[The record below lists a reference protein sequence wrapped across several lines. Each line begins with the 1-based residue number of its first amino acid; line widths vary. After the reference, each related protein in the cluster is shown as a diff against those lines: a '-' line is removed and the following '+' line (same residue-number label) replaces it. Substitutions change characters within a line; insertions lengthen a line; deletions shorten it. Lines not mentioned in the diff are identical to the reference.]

1 MSLLRSCPPRS
12 RRKRSAM
19 RRRGLPTAQETRPAH
34 PLEQKLTAFFCSSL
48 CEPLTRRRKLT
59 IRPNPQHG
67 GLRKKQ
73 FHSHGTRQ
81 PAKHAQANALR
92 PKLPWTHGWHLRAQ
106 HGNFSSLTPRRQL
119 DADANGSMRRNGVT
133 ESQARERDPRHRTRL
148 VVEFPPD
155 QIASTVVKQHDHPLV
170 HFPALGKVLDGGAAV
185 LVKGILMTTRG
196 AAFTE
201 PMRCARNLV
210 FAGLMA
216 GMKRGHRIR
225 TPNNRTTPFKTR
237 FVFIPYR
244 HRSPPICV
252 ILLAA

>member
-1 MSLLRSCPPRS
+1 M
-12 RRKRSAM
+12 
-19 RRRGLPTAQETRPAH
+19 T
-34 PLEQKLTAFFCSSL
+34 FFCSSL
-48 CEPLTRRRKLT
+48 CEPFTRRRQLT

-73 FHSHGTRQ
+73 FHSNGTRQ
-81 PAKHAQANALR
+81 PAKYAQANALR
-92 PKLPWTHGWHLRAQ
+92 PKPPWTPRGHLRAQ
-106 HGNFSSLTPRRQL
+106 HGHFSLFTPRGQRH
-119 DADANGSMRRNGVT
+119 ADANGRVRRNSVT
-133 ESQARERDPRHRTRL
+133 DSQARERDLRHRTGL
-148 VVEFPPD
+148 VAEFPPD
-155 QIASTVVKQHDHPLV
+155 HIASTVVKQHDHPFV

-210 FAGLMA
+210 FAGMMA

-225 TPNNRTTPFKTR
+225 TPNNSTTPFKTR
-237 FVFIPYR
+237 FVLIPYR
-244 HRSPPICV
+244 HRCPPICV